1 MAETD
6 VKSLDALD
14 LYNNTFDENSIIP
27 VTVRVSGSS
36 VTRKVYY
43 PALKTA
49 LTGYDIIG
57 TLTAGSTSLILSS
70 VGSTYDEQTAYSAGA
85 RVTYTGDD
93 EVTRNYICIKSCTA
107 GNWET
112 NGRYFVEYSPITEDS
127 VVDIYT
133 KEGDGCYV
141 PAELGVKP
149 TDISLANNALTLTF
163 AAQLA
168 DILVRVVVK

>member
-1 MAETD
+1 MGETD
-6 VKSLDALD
+6 VKSLDSLD

-57 TLTAGSTSLILSS
+57 TLTAGSTSLTLSS

-85 RVTYTGDD
+85 RVTYTGAD
-93 EVTRNYICIKSCTA
+93 EVVRNYICIKACTA
-107 GNWET
+107 ANWET
-112 NGRYFVEYSPITEDS
+112 NSRYFVEYTPINNDS
-127 VVDIYT
+127 NIRVSTT
-133 KEGDGCYV
+133 KFGLNPSD
-141 PAELGVKP
+141 AS
-149 TDISLANNALTLTF
+149 ISNNAITLTF
-163 AAQLA
+163 EAQNS
-168 DILVRVVVK
+168 DIGVKVRVY

>member
-1 MAETD
+1 MGETD
-6 VKSLDALD
+6 VKSLDSLD

-57 TLTAGSTSLILSS
+57 TLTAGSTSLTLSS
-70 VGSTYDEQTAYSAGA
+70 AGSTYDEQTAYSAGA
-85 RVTYTGDD
+85 RVTYTGAD

-112 NGRYFVEYSPITEDS
+112 NSRYFVEYTPINNNS
-127 VVDIYT
+127 NIRIFAT
-133 KEGDGCYV
+133 KF
-141 PAELGVKP
+141 GVNP
-149 TDISLANNALTLTF
+149 SDVSISNSAITLTF
-163 AAQLA
+163 EAQSS
-168 DILVRVVVK
+168 DIGVKVRVY

>member
-1 MAETD
+1 MGETD
-6 VKSLDALD
+6 VKSLDSLD

-57 TLTAGSTSLILSS
+57 TLTAGSTSLTLSS

-85 RVTYTGDD
+85 RVTYTGAD

-112 NGRYFVEYSPITEDS
+112 NGRYFIEYTPINNDS
-127 VVDIYT
+127 NIRIFAT
-133 KEGDGCYV
+133 KY
-141 PAELGVKP
+141 GVNP
-149 TDISLANNALTLTF
+149 SDVSISNNAITLTF
-163 AAQLA
+163 EAQSS
-168 DILVRVVVK
+168 DIGVKVRVY

>member
-1 MAETD
+1 MGETD
-6 VKSLDALD
+6 VKSLDSLD

-57 TLTAGSTSLILSS
+57 TLTAGSTSLTLSS

-85 RVTYTGDD
+85 RVTYTGAD
-93 EVTRNYICIKSCTA
+93 EVVRNYICIKSCTA

-112 NGRYFVEYSPITEDS
+112 NGKYFVEYTPINNDS
-127 VVDIYT
+127 NIRISTT
-133 KEGDGCYV
+133 KF
-141 PAELGVKP
+141 GVNP
-149 TDISLANNALTLTF
+149 SDVSVSNNAITLTF
-163 AAQLA
+163 EAQSS
-168 DILVRVVVK
+168 DIGVKVRVY

>member
-6 VKSLDALD
+6 VKSLDALK
-14 LYNNTFDENSIIP
+14 LYNNAFDENSIIP

-57 TLTAGSTSLILSS
+57 TLTAGSTSLTLSS
-70 VGSTYDEQTAYSAGA
+70 AGSTYDEQTAYSAGA
-85 RVTYTGDD
+85 RVTYTGAD

-107 GNWET
+107 ANWET
-112 NGRYFVEYSPITEDS
+112 NGRYFVEYTPINNDS
-127 VVDIYT
+127 NIKVSTT
-133 KEGDGCYV
+133 KY
-141 PAELGVKP
+141 GVNP
-149 TDISLANNALTLTF
+149 SDVSISGTSVTLTF
-163 AAQLA
+163 EEQNS
-168 DILVRVVVK
+168 DIGVKVRVS

>member
-1 MAETD
+1 MGETD
-6 VKSLDALD
+6 VKSLDSLD

-57 TLTAGSTSLILSS
+57 TLTAGSTSLTLSS
-70 VGSTYDEQTAYSAGA
+70 AGSTYDEQTAYSAGA
-85 RVTYTGDD
+85 RVTYTGAD
-93 EVTRNYICIKSCTA
+93 EVTRNYICIKACTA

-112 NGRYFVEYSPITEDS
+112 NSRYFVEYTPINNDS
-127 VVDIYT
+127 NIKVSTT
-133 KEGDGCYV
+133 KY
-141 PAELGVKP
+141 GVNP
-149 TDISLANNALTLTF
+149 SDVSISGTSVTLTF
-163 AAQLA
+163 EEQNS
-168 DILVRVVVK
+168 DIGVKVRVY

>member
-57 TLTAGSTSLILSS
+57 TLTAGSTSLTLSS

-93 EVTRNYICIKSCTA
+93 EITRNYICIKSCTA

-112 NGRYFVEYSPITEDS
+112 NGKCFVEYPLLDS
-127 VVDIYT
+127 NSTVDIYT
-133 KEGDGCYV
+133 SVFGVSPTSVSISNNAITLAFPEQNADI
-141 PAELGVKP
+141 GVK
-149 TDISLANNALTLTF
+149 
-163 AAQLA
+163 
-168 DILVRVVVK
+168 VRIRT